1 MAVVEVVSE
10 SEVVVRNSALKWTLA
25 WLFFVVVLLIPAIFC
40 LVQSTKKTEQGGE
53 IVPVR
58 RAPSLML
65 LLLREC
71 VAAQNPAL
79 AARAAGA

>member
-1 MAVVEVVSE
+1 MSE

-65 LLLREC
+65 LLREC

>member
-53 IVPVR
+53 IVPVF
-58 RAPSLML
+58 AGFPAALSSLF
-65 LLLREC
+65 
-71 VAAQNPAL
+71 AL
-79 AARAAGA
+79 SSARLSEFPMER